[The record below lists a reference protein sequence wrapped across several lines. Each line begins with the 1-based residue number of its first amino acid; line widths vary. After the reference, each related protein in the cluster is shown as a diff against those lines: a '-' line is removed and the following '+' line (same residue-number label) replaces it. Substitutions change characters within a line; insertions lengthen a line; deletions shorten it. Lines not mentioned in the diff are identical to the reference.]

1 MHTRTRAFFAT
12 IAALS
17 FSLPCWA
24 DTPPFTPEQ
33 LAYIAQLLAR
43 QKQEVRDEVRRE
55 LQGNQPDHAVAQEG
69 AGTPN
74 RVVADAPQKAPRR
87 APAEHDYDFGADAS
101 ALRTP
106 DDAFRISAAS
116 NTQIDQILP
125 ARAPQPRAGGISS
138 QAAYY
143 YSRPTLAVSD
153 IQEPKNS
160 VQIQSSTAGSQATLL
175 LTVAQNHAVDE
186 DSGKLWSRLFT
197 VKATTPFDDKKN
209 RADFATLDGLATGL
223 SVKVG
228 FNKTWSR
235 LKDEATELDREDL
248 RKLAIATCTDP
259 DRKASCLD
267 AVAKGWEVLLPRAFK
282 WGHALDVHVG
292 GARNGFDYFDPI
304 FTKVS
309 DTRFSWLVGGSYGA
323 YNQKRTQ
330 FYAAGFDF
338 VRGYAAAKEQIF
350 CPPGSGPANLEC
362 LQGRFAPPKNDVSRL
377 LYLETRQIW
386 GWPFSVRLTRDL
398 ARDETGID
406 VPIYFAQNKDK
417 KFDGG
422 FRMGW
427 TTTDHFQAGVFVG
440 TSFDMPER

>member
-1 MHTRTRAFFAT
+1 MHAVIRAFFAT
-12 IAALS
+12 ITAFS
-17 FSLPCWA
+17 FSLPCLA

-33 LAYIAQLLAR
+33 LAYITQLLAR
-43 QKQEVRDEVRRE
+43 QKEEVRDEVMRE
-55 LQGNQPDHAVAQEG
+55 LRGSQPNQTVAQEG
-69 AGTPN
+69 AVASD
-74 RVVADAPQKAPRR
+74 RVATDVPQKAPHH
-87 APAEHDYDFGADAS
+87 APAKHDYDFGVDTS
-101 ALRTP
+101 ALRAP

-116 NTQIDQILP
+116 KTQIDQVLP
-125 ARAPQPRAGGISS
+125 SRAVQPRAGGISS

-175 LTVAQNHAVDE
+175 LTVAQKHAVDE

-197 VKATTPFDDKKN
+197 IKATTPFDDKKN
-209 RADFATLDGLATGL
+209 RADFSTLDGLATGL
-223 SVKVG
+223 SVKLG

-235 LKDEATELDREDL
+235 MKDEATDFDKEEL
-248 RKLAIATCTDP
+248 RKLAVATCTDP
-259 DRKASCLD
+259 DRRTSCLD
-267 AVAKGWEVLLPRAFK
+267 AIAKGWEVLLPRAFK
-282 WGHALDVHVG
+282 WGHALDVHIG
-292 GARNGFDYFDPI
+292 GARNGFDYFDPT

-309 DTRFSWLVGGSYGA
+309 DTRFSWLIGGSYGV

-350 CPPGSGPANLEC
+350 CPPGSAPAGLEC

-377 LYLETRQIW
+377 LYLETRQVW
-386 GWPFSVRLTRDL
+386 RWPFSVRLTRDL
-398 ARDETGID
+398 ARDEAGID
-406 VPIYFAQNKDK
+406 IPIYFAQNKDK

-427 TTTDHFQAGVFVG
+427 TTTDHFQAGVFIG
-440 TSFDMPER
+440 TTFDMPDR

>member
-1 MHTRTRAFFAT
+1 MLMRAAPRSWFAT
-12 IAALS
+12 VIALS
-17 FSLPCWA
+17 FSLPSWA

-43 QKQEVRDEVRRE
+43 QKEEVHDEVMRE
-55 LQGNQPDHAVAQEG
+55 LQGGQPGQVLIPDRATG
-69 AGTPN
+69 
-74 RVVADAPQKAPRR
+74 RIVVTAPQTEARHAPT
-87 APAEHDYDFGADAS
+87 EHDYDFGAAAS
-101 ALRTP
+101 AHP
-106 DDAFRISAAS
+106 KVDAAFRMTDTSKTDINETNHGPGGPATLAAFHY
-116 NTQIDQILP
+116 
-125 ARAPQPRAGGISS
+125 S
-138 QAAYY
+138 Q
-143 YSRPTLAVSD
+143 PTLAASD

-175 LTVAQNHAVDE
+175 LTVAQNHAADE
-186 DSGKLWSRLFT
+186 DSGRLWSRLFT

-235 LKDEATELDREDL
+235 LKDEATPLDKLDLMELV
-248 RKLAIATCTDP
+248 KAKCTDP
-259 DRKASCLD
+259 DRKQSCLD
-267 AVAKGWEVLLPRAFK
+267 AIAKGWEVLLPHAFK
-282 WGHALDVHVG
+282 WGHAMDVHIG
-292 GARNGFDYFDPI
+292 AARNGFDYFNRS
-304 FTKVS
+304 FAKVS
-309 DTRFSWLVGGSYGA
+309 DTRYSWLVGGSYGV
-323 YNQKRTQ
+323 YNQRRTQ

-350 CPPGSGPANLEC
+350 CPPGSGPTNLEC
-362 LQGRFAPPKNDVSRL
+362 LQGRFSPPKSDVSRL
-377 LYLETRQIW
+377 LYVETRQIL
-386 GWPFSVRLTRDL
+386 GRPFSVRLTRDL

-440 TSFDMPER
+440 TTFDMPER